1 MGQLATSEGEL
12 NRKGA
17 CVLCQGI
24 RLKRKDKLSLIVIF
38 AYVIIL

>member
-1 MGQLATSEGEL
+1 MGQLAASEGEL

-24 RLKRKDKLSLIVIF
+24 KRKDKLSLIVIF